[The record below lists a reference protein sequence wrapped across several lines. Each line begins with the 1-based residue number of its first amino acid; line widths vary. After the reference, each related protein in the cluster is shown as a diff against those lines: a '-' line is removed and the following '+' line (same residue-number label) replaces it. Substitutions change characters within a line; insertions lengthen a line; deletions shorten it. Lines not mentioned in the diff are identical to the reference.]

1 MAEFIECLCGIGHDI
16 APYRTVGPA
25 AVVDDNHL
33 SRLHI
38 IDEVAMTYE
47 QIETFLTA
55 VTYGSISAAAKYLYV
70 SQSTISS
77 RIQQLESELGVQ
89 LLIRQKGHRSLELTN
104 YGHAFIPIA
113 SQWASLWKDTQHLKS
128 MNNIQTLTVASVDA
142 VNNYTFVSFFL
153 KYGKEHPNMRLNIRT
168 HHSNEIYS
176 LVESRVADIG
186 FVFSRINYPD
196 VISSPIYREL
206 MYLICDR
213 NSPYHDDI
221 DHSELNAEKEVFLNW
236 GLDYQS
242 WHDSHFSSAAHPIL
256 TVNTGS
262 MLQRYIHDDL
272 WGIAPMSVIRGAMH
286 SNPSLTFYK
295 LKTSPPPR
303 ICYAI
308 QNRYPNIN
316 HCDAIREL
324 EQQLEH
330 YISED
335 ESICSFESW
344 MLPRT

>member
-1 MAEFIECLCGIGHDI
+1 
-16 APYRTVGPA
+16 
-25 AVVDDNHL
+25 
-33 SRLHI
+33 
-38 IDEVAMTYE
+38 MTYE

-55 VTYGSISAAAKYLYV
+55 ITYGNISAAAKYLYV

-77 RIQQLESELGVQ
+77 RIQQLETELGVQ
-89 LLIRQKGHRSLELTN
+89 LLIRQKGHRTIELTN

-113 SQWASLWKDTQHLKS
+113 SQWASLWKDTQHLK
-128 MNNIQTLTVASVDA
+128 NKDNIQTLTIASVDA
-142 VNNYTFVSFFL
+142 VNSYTFVSFFS
-153 KYGKEHPNMRLNIRT
+153 KYSADNANIRLNIRT

-196 VISSPIYREL
+196 VVSNPIYREL

-213 NSPYHDDI
+213 SSTYHDDI
-221 DHSELNAEKEVFLNW
+221 ASYELNAENEIYLNW

-242 WHDSHFSSAAHPIL
+242 WHDCHFGPAVHPMM

-262 MLQRYIHDDL
+262 MLQRYIHGNL
-272 WGIAPMSVIRGAMH
+272 WGIAPMSVIRGAMR
-286 SNPSLTFYK
+286 SNPNLTFYK
-295 LKTSPPPR
+295 FKTPPPPR

-316 HCDAIREL
+316 HRDAIQEFERQL
-324 EQQLEH
+324 EQF
-330 YISED
+330 ISDNEN
-335 ESICSFESW
+335 ICSFESW
-344 MLPRT
+344 MLDTVR